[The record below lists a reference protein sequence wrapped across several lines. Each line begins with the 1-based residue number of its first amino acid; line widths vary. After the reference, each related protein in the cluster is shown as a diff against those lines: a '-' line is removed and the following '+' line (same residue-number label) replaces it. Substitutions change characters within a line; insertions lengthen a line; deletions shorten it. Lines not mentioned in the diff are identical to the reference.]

1 MHTFVNRLNMVA
13 VFINDQTVHIKALFY
28 RNDNSAEPVVGL
40 YWRYQPA
47 FVRYSMSLAAQGQE

>member
-1 MHTFVNRLNMVA
+1 MVA

-28 RNDNSAEPVVGL
+28 RNDNSAGPVVGL